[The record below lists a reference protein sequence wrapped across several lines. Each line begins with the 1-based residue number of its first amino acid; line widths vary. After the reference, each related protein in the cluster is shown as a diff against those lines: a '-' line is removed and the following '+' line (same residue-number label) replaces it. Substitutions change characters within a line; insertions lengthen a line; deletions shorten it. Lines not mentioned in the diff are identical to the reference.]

1 MRCLGEIDGRK
12 STEQFVAFL
21 LTKGITTQIDSGRE
35 GSDRWEIWV
44 RDEDRHM
51 EAKDLLDQFLANPSD
66 SKYQHALREAGRLL
80 NERNKKR
87 EAATNNV
94 RRVKYRSGPLA
105 DRKVPPLTLTLAIL
119 CVLVSLLSNFGRPGE
134 TNQVGRSIMGQLGFI
149 SQADYSA
156 SNGDPAVNLKKGQ
169 IWRTITPIFLHL
181 NPLHLVFNMFGMI
194 VFGRIAERWLG
205 TPRYALLILAAA
217 VLSNLLQGLSPEWMR
232 GNPAFG
238 GISGVVYCL
247 FGYIW
252 TRSSLNPSLG
262 VMIPFPVVIL
272 LIAPIIIGF
281 SGIAANW
288 HMADLAHLGGLAVGV
303 VAAFI
308 QERTQ

>member
-21 LTKGITTQIDSGRE
+21 LTQGITTHIDTGRE
-35 GSDRWEIWV
+35 GSDRWEVWV
-44 RDEDRHM
+44 RDEDQLNQ
-51 EAKDLLDQFLANPSD
+51 AKDLLDQFQANPSD
-66 SKYQHALREAGRLL
+66 AKYQQALRDAGRIL
-80 NERNKKR
+80 NERNRKR
-87 EAATNNV
+87 EAANNNV

-105 DRKVPPLTLTLAIL
+105 DRKVPPMTLTLVIL
-119 CVLVSLLSNFGRPGE
+119 CVAVSLLSNFGGPGK
-134 TNQVGRSIMGQLGFI
+134 TNQIGRVIIGQLGFVAA
-149 SQADYSA
+149 SDYEA
-156 SNGDPAVNLKKGQ
+156 SNRDPAANLKKGQ
-169 IWRTITPIFLHL
+169 FWRAITPIFLHL
-181 NPLHLVFNMFGMI
+181 SPLHLVFNMFGMI

-217 VLSNLLQGLSPEWMR
+217 VFSNLLQGLSPEWMR
-232 GNPAFG
+232 GSPAFG

-281 SGIAANW
+281 SGIAQNW
-288 HMADLAHLGGLAVGV
+288 NMADLAHLGGLVVGV

-308 QERTQ
+308 EERR